1 VLRAFGFRQ
10 VQRFNMN
17 EGHSSLLVL
26 ELLDERLANHKR
38 RSIDSEDIEAVS
50 PQSIF
55 ASHTPVPAGHEQFP
69 MDLAERVLGR
79 WQDIIEDPEVAVNQT
94 VSRTLQRKVGLYDT
108 DLLPLVTETL
118 VLTYLALHVSHYVQG
133 VDKRHAEI
141 SSLVFEPF
149 QIEHITNGVHAA
161 TWVCPEF
168 QELFDS
174 RISGWR
180 ADNFSLRYAL
190 GVPPLE
196 IWSAHMKAKRSLI
209 ELVNDR
215 ANTAMEM

>member
-1 VLRAFGFRQ
+1 MTQTCYPLLPNSRSDLLGVACKSLRA
-10 VQRFNMN
+10 
-17 EGHSSLLVL
+17 
-26 ELLDERLANHKR
+26 
-38 RSIDSEDIEAVS
+38 
-50 PQSIF
+50 
-55 ASHTPVPAGHEQFP
+55 
-69 MDLAERVLGR
+69 
-79 WQDIIEDPEVAVNQT
+79 
-94 VSRTLQRKVGLYDT
+94 
-108 DLLPLVTETL
+108 
-118 VLTYLALHVSHYVQG
+118 
-133 VDKRHAEI
+133 
-141 SSLVFEPF
+141 LVFEPF